1 MAFDVHRLRKWF
13 ATAAIAIVVVVAGYY
28 FARRVAV
35 NRARVD
41 LPQRL
46 GVDIQQS
53 TEGFSLSKSE
63 GGRTLYTVRAS
74 KAVQFKSGGRAELK
88 DVNIVVYGRK
98 SDRFDQIYGADFEYD
113 PESSEVRA
121 RGEVHIDL
129 EADVKG
135 PQRADQAPPE
145 ELKNPIHLRTS
156 GLVFNQ
162 KTGIAGTREA
172 IEFRIPQASG
182 TAVGARYDSRA
193 SALRLESQIRVTISG
208 REKAELTAARGEV
221 TKDPRRAILHEVRI
235 ERAQSSLSA
244 DRVTIFLGDDN
255 SVERVLAEGNIQAA
269 NEASRLRAPRAE
281 FLLARSGELR
291 SATASGGVAVDA
303 SGDSDM
309 HAEAATVRMEFT
321 SGNRIAQVRV
331 AGNSHFTRLP
341 HPRSGRRPA
350 KRPAEGGEQ
359 AMELA
364 AEAVDFSL
372 NNDGSLLTAETA
384 GAARITL
391 APLREDG
398 KPAPS
403 TVITAGRFTAD
414 FTGRNRLRSVHG
426 APEARV
432 VSSSTGEPDKISTS
446 QELEVVFGQAGG
458 IASLVQEGDVR
469 YSEGARS
476 ARAEK
481 ARYTPGT
488 DELVLTGSPRYTEG
502 AITTTAKLLRLNRR
516 AGEASAE
523 GEVKTT
529 YLPAGARGGDGLLSG
544 ADPIHVTA
552 AAMTART
559 STSVARYRG
568 EARLWQGANLVEAP
582 AIEFARERRT
592 LVATGSGGAAE
603 GAPGQRPGATPGAT
617 RPAST
622 RVSTVFLHT
631 DQNGKTTP
639 VTVTASRLRYGDN
652 LRKASFEGGVA
663 VRGVDLIMTAEH
675 AEAFLAAR
683 EVQSGADNQPRRLE
697 SLVAEGGV
705 VVQESRR
712 KAIGQKLVYTAAEG
726 KFVLRGN
733 GANSPSI
740 FDAELGTTTG
750 DSLTF
755 FTRDDRVLVGSSTS
769 SPTITQTR
777 VKK

>member
-1 MAFDVHRLRKWF
+1 MALDVHRLRKWF
-13 ATAAIAIVVVVAGYY
+13 AMAAIAIVVVVAGYY
-28 FARRVAV
+28 FARRAAV
-35 NRARVD
+35 NRARVEI
-41 LPQRL
+41 PKRL

-53 TEGFSLSKSE
+53 TEGFTLSKSE

-113 PESSEVRA
+113 PATSEISA

-129 EADVKG
+129 EADSSG

-162 KTGIAGTREA
+162 KTGIAETRAA

-193 SALRLESQIRVTISG
+193 SALSLESEIRVTISG

-221 TKDPRRAILHEVRI
+221 TKDPRRAVLHEVRI
-235 ERAQSSLSA
+235 ERAQGSLSA

-269 NEASRLRAPRAE
+269 DEASRLRAPRAE
-281 FLLARSGELR
+281 FLLAKSGELR
-291 SATASGGVAVDA
+291 SAAASGGVAVDA
-303 SGDSDM
+303 SGDSDL
-309 HAEAATVRMEFT
+309 HVEAATVRMEFA
-321 SGNRIAQVRV
+321 SGNRVTQVRA
-331 AGNSHFTRLP
+331 AGNTHFTRLP
-341 HPRSGRRPA
+341 HRRSGVRPA
-350 KRPAEGGEQ
+350 KRPAEGGDQ

-364 AEAVDFSL
+364 AESVDFSL
-372 NNDGSLLTAETA
+372 GNEGSLVSAVTG
-384 GAARITL
+384 GASRITL
-391 APLREDG
+391 APLHEDG
-398 KPAPS
+398 KPAPA
-403 TVITAGRFTAD
+403 TVITAGRFAAD

-426 APEARV
+426 MPEARV
-432 VSSSTGEPDKISTS
+432 VSSSPGEPDKISTS
-446 QELEVVFGQAGG
+446 QELEASFGPTGG
-458 IASLVQEGDVR
+458 ITSLVQQGEVR
-469 YSEGARS
+469 YSEGARA

-481 ARYTPGT
+481 ARYTPGM

-502 AITTTAKLLRLNRR
+502 AITTTAKLLRLSRR
-516 AGEASAE
+516 SGEASAE

-529 YLPAGARGGDGLLSG
+529 YLPSGAGGGDGLLSG
-544 ADPIHVTA
+544 ADPIHITA
-552 AAMTART
+552 AAMTTRT

-568 EARLWQGANLVEAP
+568 DARLWQGANMVQAP
-582 AIEFARERRT
+582 AIEFDRERRT
-592 LVATGSGGAAE
+592 LLAVGSESAAE
-603 GAPGQRPGATPGAT
+603 DGRATQT
-617 RPAST
+617 RAGSPAST
-622 RVSTVFLHT
+622 RAGRVSTVFLHT
-631 DQNGKTTP
+631 DQNRKTTP
-639 VTVTASRLRYGDN
+639 VTVTAFRLRYGDT
-652 LRKASFEGGVA
+652 LRKASFEGGVT
-663 VRGVDLIMTAEH
+663 VRGAELTMTAEH
-675 AEAFLAAR
+675 AEVFLASR
-683 EVQSGADNQPRRLE
+683 EVAAGAGAHPSRME

-712 KAIGQKLVYTAAEG
+712 KGTGERLVYMAGEG
-726 KFVLRGN
+726 KFVLTGS
-733 GANSPSI
+733 GANPPSI

-755 FTRDDRVLVGSSTS
+755 FTRDDRVLVGSSSS

>member
-1 MAFDVHRLRKWF
+1 M
-13 ATAAIAIVVVVAGYY
+13 AAITIVLVVGGYY
-28 FARRVAV
+28 FARRVVV
-35 NRARVD
+35 NRARVEI
-41 LPQRL
+41 PKRL
-46 GVDIQQS
+46 GVGIQQS
-53 TEGFSLSKSE
+53 TEGFTLSKSE

-88 DVNIVVYGRK
+88 DVSIVVYGRK

-113 PESSEVRA
+113 PETSEIRA

-129 EADVKG
+129 EADAKG

-162 KTGIAGTREA
+162 KTGVAGTREA

-193 SALRLESQIRVTISG
+193 SALRLESEIRVTISG

-235 ERAQSSLSA
+235 ERAQGSMSA

-255 SVERVLAEGNIQAA
+255 SVERVLAEGNLQAA
-269 NEASRLRAPRAE
+269 DEASRLRAPRAE
-281 FLLARSGELR
+281 FLLAKSGELR

-303 SGDSDM
+303 SGDSEM
-309 HAEAATVRMEFT
+309 HAEAATVRLEFA
-321 SGNRIAQVRV
+321 SGNRVTQVRA
-331 AGNSHFTRLP
+331 AGNTHFTRLP

-350 KRPAEGGEQ
+350 RRPPEGGDQ

-364 AEAVDFSL
+364 AETVDFSL
-372 NNDGSLLTAETA
+372 GNNGSLTSAVTG
-384 GAARITL
+384 GASRITL
-391 APLREDG
+391 APLHEDG
-398 KPAPS
+398 KPTPA

-414 FTGRNRLRSVHG
+414 FAGRNRLRSVHG
-426 APEARV
+426 APNARV
-432 VSSSTGEPDKISTS
+432 VSSSPGEPDKVSTS
-446 QELEVVFGQAGG
+446 QELEVAFGPTGG
-458 IASLVQEGDVR
+458 IATLVQEGDVR

-481 ARYTPGT
+481 ARYTPGL

-552 AAMTART
+552 AAMNART
-559 STSVARYRG
+559 SSSVARYRG
-568 EARLWQGANLVEAP
+568 EARLWQGANLVEAQT
-582 AIEFARERRT
+582 IEFDRERRT
-592 LVATGSGGAAE
+592 LLALGSGGAGEDGGTTQSRA
-603 GAPGQRPGATPGAT
+603 GA
-617 RPAST
+617 PAST

-631 DQNGKTTP
+631 DQNRKTTP
-639 VTVTASRLRYGDN
+639 VTVTASRLRYGDT
-652 LRKASFEGGVA
+652 LRKASFEGGVT
-663 VRGVDLIMTAEH
+663 VRGADLTMTAEH
-675 AEAFLAAR
+675 AEVFLASR
-683 EVQSGADNQPRRLE
+683 ETASSAGASRME

-712 KAIGQKLVYTAAEG
+712 KATGHKLVYAAAEG
-726 KFVLRGN
+726 KFVLTGN
-733 GANSPSI
+733 GGNPPSI
-740 FDAELGTTTG
+740 FDAELGNTTG

-755 FTRDDRVLVGSSTS
+755 FTRDDRVLVGSSSS